1 MNTRVAVVVAAA
13 LASALAAQEASE
25 VPAGVAAPAA
35 KPAAIVDVRTRIAPL
50 LAAVEPA
57 RIEATVRTLVGF
69 GTRHTLSR
77 TDSDTEGVGA
87 ARRWLQAQ
95 FEAIA
100 ATSNGRMVVTRQ
112 EATVPCARPGM
123 PTQVPIVNVIAT
135 LRGSSDAERVYV
147 VGGHYDSR
155 NARGE
160 DKDGQAPG
168 AVDDASGT
176 AVALEACRVL
186 AATTFPATIVF
197 VAYDAEEH
205 GLLGSSAHAAAL
217 AASGARVDGML
228 GCDIVGNTLGMDG
241 VRRDGHVRCFSYA
254 PNGNDSLGRSLA
266 RAVTLAARTHVP
278 DFGVQLVLRGD
289 RFGRGGD
296 HRSFFEQGFPAVRLS
311 EPREDFSR
319 QHQDVTSRDGAP
331 YGDVAAFCDFAYTA
345 NVTRVVVATL
355 AELAVAPPPPR
366 VIGAQLRRDRYD
378 TELVYELPPTAVGCE
393 FVWRLT
399 TDADWTHVVPAE
411 AAQPRPTRT
420 NRHLATLAGV
430 CLDDVV
436 VGVRSLAADGSRSR
450 VATPPE
456 PDRFEQR
463 PSRAASREANQ
474 PPNREAEPPSG
485 QAPQEPR

>member
-1 MNTRVAVVVAAA
+1 MNARSLILVGSLAAA
-13 LASALAAQEASE
+13 LAAQDPPAPSSA
-25 VPAGVAAPAA
+25 PAAPAQA
-35 KPAAIVDVRTRIAPL
+35 PVADVRTRIAPL
-50 LAAVEPA
+50 LAGVDAA

-87 ARRWLQAQ
+87 ARRWLVAQ

-123 PTQVPIVNVIAT
+123 PTQVPIVNVVAT

-155 NARGE
+155 NASGE
-160 DKDGQAPG
+160 DKEGPAPG

-205 GLLGSSAHAAAL
+205 GLLGSSSHAAAL
-217 AASGARVDGML
+217 LASGARVDGML

-241 VRRDGHVRCFSYA
+241 VRRDRHVRCFSYA
-254 PNGNDSLGRSLA
+254 PSGNDSLGRSLA
-266 RAVTLAARTHVP
+266 RAVALAARTHVP

-319 QHQDVTSRDGAP
+319 QHQNVSERDGAP

-366 VIGAQLRRDRYD
+366 VVGAQLRRDRYD
-378 TELVYELPPTAVGCE
+378 TEIVYELPPSAAGCE

-399 TDADWTHVVPAE
+399 TDADWTHVVTAAE
-411 AAQPRPTRT
+411 AKPRPTRT
-420 NRHLATLAGV
+420 NRSLATLPGV

-436 VGVRSLAADGSRSR
+436 VGVRSLGPDGSRSR
-450 VATPPE
+450 VVTPPE

-463 PSRAASREANQ
+463 PKAAANQ
-474 PPNREAEPPSG
+474 QPAG
-485 QAPQEPR
+485 QAEAAGQPEPRQEPR